1 VRIDVITIFPDYLV
15 PLQLSLI
22 GRARA
27 DGLLDVR
34 VHDLRDWTAD
44 RHRTV
49 DDTPYGGGP
58 GMLMRPE
65 PWGEALDAVAPP
77 GGPQPRLVV
86 PSPSGLPL
94 TQSLAQDLAGQ
105 QWLVFACGRYEGI
118 DHRVLDDAEGRM
130 SVTEVSVGDVV
141 LAGGEA
147 VALVVIEAVT
157 RLIPGVIGNAGSLVD
172 ESHAAAGLL
181 EAPAYTKPPSWR
193 GHDVPPVLLS
203 GNHQQIERWRRDEAL
218 RRTARRRPDLVER
231 LSARD
236 LSRRDLE
243 VLAEAG
249 WVPVASSSV
258 GVASERLQRR
268 SAPVAD

>member
-1 VRIDVITIFPDYLV
+1 MRIDVITIFPDYLG

-34 VHDLRDWTAD
+34 VHDLRDWTSD

-77 GGPQPRLVV
+77 GEPQPRLVV

-105 QWLVFACGRYEGI
+105 
-118 DHRVLDDAEGRM
+118 
-130 SVTEVSVGDVV
+130 
-141 LAGGEA
+141 
-147 VALVVIEAVT
+147 
-157 RLIPGVIGNAGSLVD
+157 
-172 ESHAAAGLL
+172 
-181 EAPAYTKPPSWR
+181 
-193 GHDVPPVLLS
+193 
-203 GNHQQIERWRRDEAL
+203 
-218 RRTARRRPDLVER
+218 
-231 LSARD
+231 
-236 LSRRDLE
+236 
-243 VLAEAG
+243 
-249 WVPVASSSV
+249 
-258 GVASERLQRR
+258 
-268 SAPVAD
+268 